1 MQHNRLD
8 MEVNVK
14 QAQKMFFSKSS
25 FEMIYFEA
33 FANALDAGATTINI
47 NIKLSDKEQK
57 QNLCLTIE
65 DNGCGFTDEHFR
77 KFSKLLDVEER
88 THKGLGRLVYLCYFD
103 NVHIESVYDVN
114 KKRIFDFDENFDGK
128 FVIQDCQEEHTGTV
142 LKMYSFSGY
151 KLGKNEYINPTYIKD
166 ALLENFYMKF
176 YKAKNIGFPICVKIE
191 ANIAGNIKTENITE
205 KDLPNFEVMQLKEQ
219 VDIFNKI
226 DLYYYVKELETL
238 QETKV
243 ITAIAVDDRSQK
255 VDIIAEENFPPRY
268 QMIFLLISES
278 FHGNTD
284 GARLNLTLETA
295 ELNKIKAI
303 FRDAIAKVIKNK
315 IPKLA
320 KHNKE
325 KVNYLKTTYPYLTGY
340 FDINEIG
347 YASQTDILKKAQ
359 ERLFREQKEILGAGE
374 LTKEQFEKSLNLSAR
389 ALAQYILF
397 RQGVIERLKRIDP
410 KNLEEDIHNIIAPKR
425 TEFNESNFLAD
436 LYKNNVW
443 VLDDKFMS
451 YRTVLSEAE
460 MTNVINVLTS
470 GEETVVDDD
479 RPDIV
484 LYFSADPT
492 SEESEKVDVVIVE
505 LKRLGLS
512 PERNSDVEIQL
523 ENRAIK
529 LSSYYNNRIQR
540 IWYYGIVDL
549 HDDYVRHLR
558 TAQFVPLFSKGKV
571 FYKFNKV
578 YLDSSTDDVVIA
590 NTYIMDFSAMVA
602 DADIRN
608 ETFLKILKEQFD
620 IAHNEMES

>member
-1 MQHNRLD
+1 

-425 TEFNESNFLAD
+425 TEFNDSNFLAD

-620 IAHNEMES
+620 VAHDEMES

>member
-425 TEFNESNFLAD
+425 TEFNDSNFLAD

>member
-1 MQHNRLD
+1 
-8 MEVNVK
+8 
-14 QAQKMFFSKSS
+14 
-25 FEMIYFEA
+25 MIYFEA

>member
-1 MQHNRLD
+1 

-14 QAQKMFFSKSS
+14 QAQRMFFSKSS

-33 FANALDAGATTINI
+33 FANAIDAGARNIKINI
-47 NIKLSDKEQK
+47 GLSAKDQL
-57 QNLCLTIE
+57 QNLNISIE
-65 DNGCGFTDEHFR
+65 DDGCGFTDENFR
-77 KFSKLLDVEER
+77 KFGKLFDVEER

-103 NVHIESVYDVN
+103 NIHIESVYKEY
-114 KKRIFDFDENFDGK
+114 KKRIFDFNEKFEGK
-128 FVIQDCQEEHTGTV
+128 FVIQDTSQEHTSTI
-142 LKMYSFSGY
+142 LKMQTFSGQ
-151 KLGKNEYINPTYIKD
+151 KLGKNEYINPTYIKN

-176 YKAKNIGFPICVKIE
+176 YKAKNDKNPIFVKIE
-191 ANIAGNIKTENITE
+191 ANIAGNIKEESITD
-205 KDLPNFEVMQLKEQ
+205 KDLPDFEVKPLNEK
-219 VDIFNKI
+219 VDLFNKI
-226 DLYYYVKELETL
+226 DLYYYIKELDPV

-255 VDIIAEENFPPRY
+255 IDIIAEENLPPHY

-284 GARLNLTLETA
+284 GARLNLSWEVN
-295 ELNKIKAI
+295 ELNKIKVI
-303 FRDAIAKVIKNK
+303 FRDAIAAVIKER

-320 KHNKE
+320 KSNKE

-340 FDINEIG
+340 FDVNEIG

-359 ERLFREQKEILGAGE
+359 EKLFREQKEILGAKE
-374 LTKEQFEKSLNLSAR
+374 LTNEQFEKSLNLSAR

-397 RQGVIERLKRIDP
+397 RQSVIERLKKIDP
-410 KNLEEDIHNIIAPKR
+410 QNLEGDIHNIIAPKR
-425 TEFNESNFLAD
+425 TEFDNTNFIED

-460 MTNVINVLTS
+460 MTKVIKVLTS
-470 GEETVVDDD
+470 GEDTIVDDD

-492 SEESEKVDVVIVE
+492 LDETEKVDVVIVE

-529 LSSYYNNRIQR
+529 LSSYYKNRIQR

-549 HDDYVRHLR
+549 QDDYIRHLR

-571 FYKFNKV
+571 FYKSKNVF
-578 YLDSSTDDVVIA
+578 LDTTTDNVVIA
-590 NTYIMDFSAMVA
+590 NTFIMDFSAMVA

-608 ETFLKILKEQFD
+608 ETFLKILKEQFNSLSID
-620 IAHNEMES
+620 

>member
-1 MQHNRLD
+1 

-14 QAQKMFFSKSS
+14 QAQRMFFSKSS

-33 FANALDAGATTINI
+33 FANAIDAGARNIKINI
-47 NIKLSDKEQK
+47 GLSAKDQL
-57 QNLCLTIE
+57 QNLNISIE
-65 DNGCGFTDEHFR
+65 DDGCGFTDENFR
-77 KFSKLLDVEER
+77 KFGKLFDVEER

-103 NVHIESVYDVN
+103 NIHIESVYKEY
-114 KKRIFDFDENFDGK
+114 KKRIFDFNEKFEGK
-128 FVIQDCQEEHTGTV
+128 FVIQDTSQEHTSTI
-142 LKMYSFSGY
+142 LKMQTFSGQ
-151 KLGKNEYINPTYIKD
+151 KLGKNEYINPTYIKN

-176 YKAKNIGFPICVKIE
+176 YKAKNDKNPIFVKIE
-191 ANIAGNIKTENITE
+191 ANIAGNIKEESITD
-205 KDLPNFEVMQLKEQ
+205 KDLPDFEVKPLNEK
-219 VDIFNKI
+219 VDLFNKI
-226 DLYYYVKELETL
+226 DLYYYIKELDPV

-255 VDIIAEENFPPRY
+255 IDIIAEENLPPHY

-284 GARLNLTLETA
+284 GARLNLSWEVN
-295 ELNKIKAI
+295 ELNKIKVI
-303 FRDAIAKVIKNK
+303 FRDAIAAVIKER

-320 KHNKE
+320 KSNKE

-340 FDINEIG
+340 FDVNEIG

-359 ERLFREQKEILGAGE
+359 EKLFREQKEILGAKE
-374 LTKEQFEKSLNLSAR
+374 LTNEQFEKSLNLSAR

-397 RQGVIERLKRIDP
+397 RQSVIERLKKIDP
-410 KNLEEDIHNIIAPKR
+410 QNLEGDIHNIIAPKR
-425 TEFNESNFLAD
+425 TEFDNTNFIED

-460 MTNVINVLTS
+460 MTKVIKVLTS
-470 GEETVVDDD
+470 GEDTIVDDD

-492 SEESEKVDVVIVE
+492 LDETEKVDVVIVE

-529 LSSYYNNRIQR
+529 LSSYYKNRIQR

-549 HDDYVRHLR
+549 QDDYIRHLR

-571 FYKFNKV
+571 FYKSKNVF
-578 YLDSSTDDVVIA
+578 LDTTTDNVVIA
-590 NTYIMDFSAMVA
+590 NTFIMDFSAMVA

-608 ETFLKILKEQFD
+608 ETFLKILKEQFNSLIID
-620 IAHNEMES
+620 

>member
-1 MQHNRLD
+1 

-33 FANALDAGATTINI
+33 FANALDAGATTFNI
-47 NIKLSDKEQK
+47 TIELSAKEQI
-57 QNLCLTIE
+57 QNLSITIE

-77 KFSKLLDVEER
+77 KFSKLFDVDER

-103 NVHIESVYDVN
+103 NVHIESVYDKN
-114 KKRIFDFDENFDGK
+114 KKRIFDFDENFNGK
-128 FVIQDCQEEHTGTV
+128 SVIQDCQEEYTGTI
-142 LKMYSFSGY
+142 LKMYSFSGQ
-151 KLGKNEYINPTYIKD
+151 KLGKNEYINPSYIKNV
-166 ALLENFYMKF
+166 LLENFYLKF
-176 YKAKNIGFPICVKIE
+176 YKAKNNGLPICVQIKT
-191 ANIAGNIKTENITE
+191 NISGNIKTENITE
-205 KDLPNFEVMQLKEQ
+205 KDLPQFEVMPLKEQ
-219 VDIFNKI
+219 VDIFDKI
-226 DLYYYVKELETL
+226 DLYYYVEELETL

-303 FRDAIAKVIKNK
+303 FRNAIAKVIKNK

-320 KHNKE
+320 KSNKE
-325 KVNYLKTTYPYLTGY
+325 KVNYLKATYPYLTGY
-340 FDINEIG
+340 FDVNEIG
-347 YASQTDILKKAQ
+347 YASQIDVLKKAQ
-359 ERLFREQKEILGAGE
+359 ERLFREQKEILGARE

-397 RQGVIERLKRIDP
+397 RQSVIERLKRIDP

-460 MTNVINVLTS
+460 MTKVINVLTS

-492 SEESEKVDVVIVE
+492 SDKSEKIDVVIVE

-512 PERNSDVEIQL
+512 SERNSDVEIQL

-620 IAHNEMES
+620 IAHDEMES

>member
-1 MQHNRLD
+1 

-14 QAQKMFFSKSS
+14 QAQRMFFSKSS

-33 FANALDAGATTINI
+33 FANAIDAGARNIKINI
-47 NIKLSDKEQK
+47 GLSAKDQL
-57 QNLCLTIE
+57 QNLNISIE
-65 DNGCGFTDEHFR
+65 DDGCGFTDENFR
-77 KFSKLLDVEER
+77 KFGKLFDVEER

-103 NVHIESVYDVN
+103 NIHIESVYKEY
-114 KKRIFDFDENFDGK
+114 KKRIFDFNEKFEGK
-128 FVIQDCQEEHTGTV
+128 FVIQDTNSEHTSTI
-142 LKMYSFSGY
+142 LKMQTFSGQ
-151 KLGKNEYINPTYIKD
+151 KLGKNEYINPTYIKN

-176 YKAKNIGFPICVKIE
+176 YKAKNDKNPIFVKIE
-191 ANIAGNIKTENITE
+191 ANIAGNIKEESITD
-205 KDLPNFEVMQLKEQ
+205 KDLPDFEVKPLNEK
-219 VDIFNKI
+219 VDLFNKI
-226 DLYYYVKELETL
+226 DLYYYIKELDPV

-255 VDIIAEENFPPRY
+255 IDIIAEENLPPHY

-284 GARLNLTLETA
+284 GARLNLSWEVN
-295 ELNKIKAI
+295 ELNKIKVI
-303 FRDAIAKVIKNK
+303 FRDAIAAVIKER

-320 KHNKE
+320 KSNKE

-340 FDINEIG
+340 FDVNEIG

-359 ERLFREQKEILGAGE
+359 EKLFREQKEILGAKE
-374 LTKEQFEKSLNLSAR
+374 LTNEQFEKSLNLSAR

-397 RQGVIERLKRIDP
+397 RQSVIERLKKIDP
-410 KNLEEDIHNIIAPKR
+410 QNLEGDIHNIIAPKR
-425 TEFNESNFLAD
+425 TEFDNTNFIED

-460 MTNVINVLTS
+460 MTKVIKVLTS
-470 GEETVVDDD
+470 GEDTIVDDD

-492 SEESEKVDVVIVE
+492 LDETEKVDVVIVE

-529 LSSYYNNRIQR
+529 LSSYYKNRIQR

-549 HDDYVRHLR
+549 QDDYIRHLR

-571 FYKFNKV
+571 FYKSKNVF
-578 YLDSSTDDVVIA
+578 LDTTTDNVVIA
-590 NTYIMDFSAMVA
+590 NTFIMDFSAMVA

-608 ETFLKILKEQFD
+608 ETFLKILKEQFNSLSID
-620 IAHNEMES
+620 

>member
-1 MQHNRLD
+1 

-33 FANALDAGATTINI
+33 FANALDAGATTFNI
-47 NIKLSDKEQK
+47 NIELSAKEQI
-57 QNLCLTIE
+57 QNLSITIE

-77 KFSKLLDVEER
+77 KFSKLFDVDER

-103 NVHIESVYDVN
+103 NVHIESVYDKN
-114 KKRIFDFDENFDGK
+114 KKRIFDFDENFNGK
-128 FVIQDCQEEHTGTV
+128 SVIQDCQEEYTGTI
-142 LKMYSFSGY
+142 LKMYSFSGQ
-151 KLGKNEYINPTYIKD
+151 KLGKNEYINPSYIKNV
-166 ALLENFYMKF
+166 LLENFYLKF
-176 YKAKNIGFPICVKIE
+176 YKAKNNGLPICVEIKT
-191 ANIAGNIKTENITE
+191 NISGNIKTENITE
-205 KDLPNFEVMQLKEQ
+205 KDLPQFEVMPLKEQ
-219 VDIFNKI
+219 VNIFDKI
-226 DLYYYVKELETL
+226 DLYYYVEELETL

-303 FRDAIAKVIKNK
+303 FRNAIAKVIKNK

-320 KHNKE
+320 KSNKE

-340 FDINEIG
+340 FDVNEIG
-347 YASQTDILKKAQ
+347 YASQVDILKKAQ
-359 ERLFREQKEILGAGE
+359 ERLFREQKEILGARE

-397 RQGVIERLKRIDP
+397 RQSVIERLKRIDP

-460 MTNVINVLTS
+460 MTKVINVLTS

-492 SEESEKVDVVIVE
+492 SEIEEKVDVVIVE

-620 IAHNEMES
+620 IAHDEMES

>member
-1 MQHNRLD
+1 MQYKKQD

-33 FANALDAGATTINI
+33 FANALDAGATTFNI
-47 NIKLSDKEQK
+47 TIELSAKEQI
-57 QNLCLTIE
+57 QNLSITIE

-77 KFSKLLDVEER
+77 KFSKLFDVDER

-103 NVHIESVYDVN
+103 NVHIESVYDKN
-114 KKRIFDFDENFDGK
+114 KKRIFDFDENFNGK
-128 FVIQDCQEEHTGTV
+128 SVIQDCQEEYTGTI
-142 LKMYSFSGY
+142 LKMYSFSGQ
-151 KLGKNEYINPTYIKD
+151 KLGKNEYINPSYIKNV
-166 ALLENFYMKF
+166 LLENFYLKF
-176 YKAKNIGFPICVKIE
+176 YKAKNNGLPICVQIKT
-191 ANIAGNIKTENITE
+191 NISGNIKTENITE
-205 KDLPNFEVMQLKEQ
+205 KDLPQFEVMPLKEQ
-219 VDIFNKI
+219 VDIFDKI
-226 DLYYYVKELETL
+226 DLYYYVEELETL

-255 VDIIAEENFPPRY
+255 VDIIAEENFPMHY

-303 FRDAIAKVIKNK
+303 FRNAIAKVIKNK

-320 KHNKE
+320 KSNKE
-325 KVNYLKTTYPYLTGY
+325 KVNYLKATYPYLTGY
-340 FDINEIG
+340 FDVNEIG
-347 YASQTDILKKAQ
+347 YASQIDVLKKAQ
-359 ERLFREQKEILGAGE
+359 ERLFREQKEILGAKE

-397 RQGVIERLKRIDP
+397 RQSVIERLKRIDP
-410 KNLEEDIHNIIAPKR
+410 KNLEKDIHNIIAPKR

-460 MTNVINVLTS
+460 MTKVINVLTS

-492 SEESEKVDVVIVE
+492 SDKSEKIDVVIVE

-512 PERNSDVEIQL
+512 SERNSDVEIQL

-620 IAHNEMES
+620 IAHDEMES

>member
-1 MQHNRLD
+1 

-14 QAQKMFFSKSS
+14 QAQRMFFSKSS

-33 FANALDAGATTINI
+33 FANAIDAGARNIKINI
-47 NIKLSDKEQK
+47 GLSAKDQL
-57 QNLCLTIE
+57 QNLNISIE
-65 DNGCGFTDEHFR
+65 DDGCGFTDENFR
-77 KFSKLLDVEER
+77 KFGKLFDVEER

-103 NVHIESVYDVN
+103 NIHIESVYKEY
-114 KKRIFDFDENFDGK
+114 KKRIFDFNEKFEGK
-128 FVIQDCQEEHTGTV
+128 FVIQDTSQEHTSTI
-142 LKMYSFSGY
+142 LKMQTFSGQ
-151 KLGKNEYINPTYIKD
+151 KLGKNEYINPTYIKN

-176 YKAKNIGFPICVKIE
+176 YKAKNDKNPIFVKIE
-191 ANIAGNIKTENITE
+191 ANIAGNIKEESITD
-205 KDLPNFEVMQLKEQ
+205 KDLPDFEVKPLNEK
-219 VDIFNKI
+219 VDLFNKI
-226 DLYYYVKELETL
+226 DLYYYIKELDPV

-255 VDIIAEENFPPRY
+255 IDIIAEENLPPHY

-284 GARLNLTLETA
+284 GARLNLSWEVN
-295 ELNKIKAI
+295 ELNKIKVI
-303 FRDAIAKVIKNK
+303 FRDAIAAVIKER

-320 KHNKE
+320 KSNKE

-340 FDINEIG
+340 FDVNEIG

-359 ERLFREQKEILGAGE
+359 EKLFREQKEILGAKE
-374 LTKEQFEKSLNLSAR
+374 LTNEQFEKSLNLSAR

-397 RQGVIERLKRIDP
+397 RQSVIERLKKIDP
-410 KNLEEDIHNIIAPKR
+410 QNLEGDIHNIIAPKR
-425 TEFNESNFLAD
+425 TEFDDTNFIED

-460 MTNVINVLTS
+460 MTKVIKVLTS
-470 GEETVVDDD
+470 GEDTIVDDD

-492 SEESEKVDVVIVE
+492 LDETEKVDVVIVE

-529 LSSYYNNRIQR
+529 LSSYYKNRIQR

-549 HDDYVRHLR
+549 QDDYIRHLR

-571 FYKFNKV
+571 FYKSKNVF
-578 YLDSSTDDVVIA
+578 LDTTTDNVVIA
-590 NTYIMDFSAMVA
+590 NTFIMDFSAMVA

-608 ETFLKILKEQFD
+608 ETFLKILKEQFNSLSID
-620 IAHNEMES
+620 

>member
-1 MQHNRLD
+1 

-14 QAQKMFFSKSS
+14 QAQRMFFSKSS

-33 FANALDAGATTINI
+33 FANAIDAGARNIKINI
-47 NIKLSDKEQK
+47 GLSAKDQL
-57 QNLCLTIE
+57 QNLNISIE
-65 DNGCGFTDEHFR
+65 DDGCGFTDENFR
-77 KFSKLLDVEER
+77 KFGKLFDVEER

-103 NVHIESVYDVN
+103 NIHIESVYKEY
-114 KKRIFDFDENFDGK
+114 KKRIFDFNEKFEGK
-128 FVIQDCQEEHTGTV
+128 FVIQDTSQEHTSTI
-142 LKMYSFSGY
+142 LKMQTFSGQ
-151 KLGKNEYINPTYIKD
+151 KLGKNEYINPTYIKN

-176 YKAKNIGFPICVKIE
+176 YKAKNDKNPIFVKIA
-191 ANIAGNIKTENITE
+191 ANIAGNIKEESITD
-205 KDLPNFEVMQLKEQ
+205 KDLPDFEVKPLNEKI
-219 VDIFNKI
+219 DLFNKI
-226 DLYYYVKELETL
+226 DLYYYIKELDPV

-255 VDIIAEENFPPRY
+255 IDIIAEENLPPHY

-284 GARLNLTLETA
+284 GARLNLSWEVN
-295 ELNKIKAI
+295 ELNKIKVI
-303 FRDAIAKVIKNK
+303 FRDAIAAVIKER

-320 KHNKE
+320 KSNKE

-340 FDINEIG
+340 FDVNEIG

-359 ERLFREQKEILGAGE
+359 EKLFREQKEILGAKE
-374 LTKEQFEKSLNLSAR
+374 LTNEQFEKSLNLSAR

-397 RQGVIERLKRIDP
+397 RQSVIERLKKIDP
-410 KNLEEDIHNIIAPKR
+410 QNLEGDIHNIIAPKR
-425 TEFNESNFLAD
+425 TEFDNTNFIED

-460 MTNVINVLTS
+460 MTKVIKVLTS
-470 GEETVVDDD
+470 GEDTIVDDD

-492 SEESEKVDVVIVE
+492 LDETEKVDVVIVE

-529 LSSYYNNRIQR
+529 LSSYYKNRIQR

-549 HDDYVRHLR
+549 QDDYIRHLR

-571 FYKFNKV
+571 FYKSKNVF
-578 YLDSSTDDVVIA
+578 LDTTTDNVVIA
-590 NTYIMDFSAMVA
+590 NTFIMDFSAMVA

-608 ETFLKILKEQFD
+608 ETFLKILKEQFNSLSID
-620 IAHNEMES
+620 

>member
-1 MQHNRLD
+1 

-397 RQGVIERLKRIDP
+397 RQGVIERPKRIDP

>member
-1 MQHNRLD
+1 
-8 MEVNVK
+8 
-14 QAQKMFFSKSS
+14 
-25 FEMIYFEA
+25 
-33 FANALDAGATTINI
+33 
-47 NIKLSDKEQK
+47 
-57 QNLCLTIE
+57 
-65 DNGCGFTDEHFR
+65 
-77 KFSKLLDVEER
+77 
-88 THKGLGRLVYLCYFD
+88 
-103 NVHIESVYDVN
+103 
-114 KKRIFDFDENFDGK
+114 
-128 FVIQDCQEEHTGTV
+128 
-142 LKMYSFSGY
+142 
-151 KLGKNEYINPTYIKD
+151 
-166 ALLENFYMKF
+166 MKF

>member
-1 MQHNRLD
+1 

>member
-1 MQHNRLD
+1 

-33 FANALDAGATTINI
+33 FANALDAGATTFNI
-47 NIKLSDKEQK
+47 NIELSAKEQI
-57 QNLCLTIE
+57 QNLSITIE

-77 KFSKLLDVEER
+77 KFSKLFDVDER

-103 NVHIESVYDVN
+103 NVHIESVYDKN
-114 KKRIFDFDENFDGK
+114 EKRIFDFDENFNGK
-128 FVIQDCQEEHTGTV
+128 SVIQDCQEEHTGTI
-142 LKMYSFSGY
+142 LKMYSFSGQ
-151 KLGKNEYINPTYIKD
+151 KLGKNEYINPLYIKN

-176 YKAKNIGFPICVKIE
+176 YKAKNNGHPICVEIQTD
-191 ANIAGNIKTENITE
+191 ISGNIKTENITE
-205 KDLPNFEVMQLKEQ
+205 KDLPKFEVMPLKEQ

-226 DLYYYVKELETL
+226 DLYYYVEELATL

-255 VDIIAEENFPPRY
+255 VDIIAEENFPPHY

-284 GARLNLTLETA
+284 EARLNLTLEAA
-295 ELNKIKAI
+295 ELNRIKAI
-303 FRDAIAKVIKNK
+303 FRNAIAKVIKNK

-320 KHNKE
+320 KSNKE

-340 FDINEIG
+340 FDVNEIG
-347 YASQTDILKKAQ
+347 YASQTDVLKKAQ
-359 ERLFREQKEILGAGE
+359 ERLFREQKEILGARE
-374 LTKEQFEKSLNLSAR
+374 LTEEQFEKSLNLSAR

-397 RQGVIERLKRIDP
+397 RQSVIERLKRIDP

-425 TEFNESNFLAD
+425 TEFNDSNFLAD

-460 MTNVINVLTS
+460 MTKVINVLTS

-512 PERNSDVEIQL
+512 SERNSDVEIQL

-608 ETFLKILKEQFD
+608 ETFLRILKEQFD
-620 IAHNEMES
+620 VAHDEMES

>member
-1 MQHNRLD
+1 

-14 QAQKMFFSKSS
+14 QAQRMFFSKSS

-33 FANALDAGATTINI
+33 FANAIDAGARNIKINI
-47 NIKLSDKEQK
+47 GLSAKDQL
-57 QNLCLTIE
+57 QNLNISIE
-65 DNGCGFTDEHFR
+65 DDGCGFTDENFR
-77 KFSKLLDVEER
+77 KFGKLFDVEER

-103 NVHIESVYDVN
+103 NIHIESVYKEY
-114 KKRIFDFDENFDGK
+114 KKRIFDFNEKFEGK
-128 FVIQDCQEEHTGTV
+128 FIIQDTSQEHTSTI
-142 LKMYSFSGY
+142 LKMQTFSGQ
-151 KLGKNEYINPTYIKD
+151 KLGKNEYINPTYIKN

-176 YKAKNIGFPICVKIE
+176 YKAKNDKNPIFVKIE
-191 ANIAGNIKTENITE
+191 ADIAGNIKEESITD
-205 KDLPNFEVMQLKEQ
+205 KDLPDFEVKPLNEK
-219 VDIFNKI
+219 VDLFNKI
-226 DLYYYVKELETL
+226 DLYYYIKELDPV

-255 VDIIAEENFPPRY
+255 IDIIAEENLPPHY

-284 GARLNLTLETA
+284 GARLNLSWEVN
-295 ELNKIKAI
+295 ELNKIKVI
-303 FRDAIAKVIKNK
+303 FRDAIAAVIKER

-320 KHNKE
+320 KSNKE

-340 FDINEIG
+340 FDVNEIG

-359 ERLFREQKEILGAGE
+359 EKLFREQKEILGAKD
-374 LTKEQFEKSLNLSAR
+374 LTNEQFEKSLNLSAR

-397 RQGVIERLKRIDP
+397 RQSVIERLKKIDP
-410 KNLEEDIHNIIAPKR
+410 QNLEGDIHNIIAPKR
-425 TEFNESNFLAD
+425 TEFDNTNFIED

-460 MTNVINVLTS
+460 MTKVIKVLTS
-470 GEETVVDDD
+470 GEDTIVDDD

-492 SEESEKVDVVIVE
+492 LDETEKVDVVIVE

-529 LSSYYNNRIQR
+529 LSSYYKNRIQR

-549 HDDYVRHLR
+549 QDDYIRHLR

-571 FYKFNKV
+571 FYKSKNVF
-578 YLDSSTDDVVIA
+578 LDTTTDNVVIA
-590 NTYIMDFSAMVA
+590 NTFIMDFSAMVA

-608 ETFLKILKEQFD
+608 ETFLKILKEQFNSLSID
-620 IAHNEMES
+620 

>member
-1 MQHNRLD
+1 

-14 QAQKMFFSKSS
+14 QAQRMFFSKSS

-33 FANALDAGATTINI
+33 FANAIDAGARNIKINI
-47 NIKLSDKEQK
+47 GLSAKDQL
-57 QNLCLTIE
+57 QNLNISIE
-65 DNGCGFTDEHFR
+65 DDGCGFTDENFR
-77 KFSKLLDVEER
+77 KFGKLFDVEER

-103 NVHIESVYDVN
+103 NIHIESVYKEY
-114 KKRIFDFDENFDGK
+114 KKRIFDFNEKFEGK
-128 FVIQDCQEEHTGTV
+128 FVIQDTSQEHTSTI
-142 LKMYSFSGY
+142 LKMQTFSGQ
-151 KLGKNEYINPTYIKD
+151 KLGKNEYINPTYIKN

-176 YKAKNIGFPICVKIE
+176 YKAKNDKNPIFVKIE
-191 ANIAGNIKTENITE
+191 ANIAGNIKEESITD
-205 KDLPNFEVMQLKEQ
+205 KDLPDFEVKPLNEK
-219 VDIFNKI
+219 VDLFNKI
-226 DLYYYVKELETL
+226 DLYYYIKELDPV

-255 VDIIAEENFPPRY
+255 IDIIAEENLPPHY

-284 GARLNLTLETA
+284 GARLNLSWEVN
-295 ELNKIKAI
+295 ELNKIKVI
-303 FRDAIAKVIKNK
+303 FRDAIAAVIKER

-320 KHNKE
+320 KSNKE

-340 FDINEIG
+340 FDVNEIG

-359 ERLFREQKEILGAGE
+359 EKLFREQKEILGAKD
-374 LTKEQFEKSLNLSAR
+374 LTNEQFEKSLNLSAR

-397 RQGVIERLKRIDP
+397 RQSVIERLKKIDP
-410 KNLEEDIHNIIAPKR
+410 QNLEGDIHNIIAPKR
-425 TEFNESNFLAD
+425 TEFDNTNFIED

-460 MTNVINVLTS
+460 MTKVIKVLTS
-470 GEETVVDDD
+470 GEDTIVDDD

-492 SEESEKVDVVIVE
+492 LDETEKVDVVIVE

-529 LSSYYNNRIQR
+529 LSSYYKNRIQR

-549 HDDYVRHLR
+549 QDDYIRHLR

-571 FYKFNKV
+571 FYKSKNVF
-578 YLDSSTDDVVIA
+578 LDTTTDNVVIA
-590 NTYIMDFSAMVA
+590 NTFIMDFSAMVA

-608 ETFLKILKEQFD
+608 ETFLKILKEQFNSLSID
-620 IAHNEMES
+620 

>member
-1 MQHNRLD
+1 MQYNRLD

-33 FANALDAGATTINI
+33 FANALDAGATTFNI
-47 NIKLSDKEQK
+47 NIELSDKEQK

-103 NVHIESVYDVN
+103 NVHIESVYDVS
-114 KKRIFDFDENFDGK
+114 KKRIFDFNENFNGK
-128 FVIQDCQEEHTGTV
+128 SVSQDCQEEHTGTI
-142 LKMYSFSGY
+142 LKMHSFSGY
-151 KLGKNEYINPTYIKD
+151 KLGKNEYINPAYIKD

-176 YKAKNIGFPICVKIE
+176 YKAKNTGSPIRVKIE

-268 QMIFLLISES
+268 KMIFLLISES

-303 FRDAIAKVIKNK
+303 FRDAIAKVIRDK

-340 FDINEIG
+340 FDVNEIG
-347 YASQTDILKKAQ
+347 YASQTDVLKKAQ
-359 ERLFREQKEILGAGE
+359 ERLFREQKEILGTRE
-374 LTKEQFEKSLNLSAR
+374 LTEEQFEKSLNLSAR

-451 YRTVLSEAE
+451 YRTVLSEAD
-460 MTNVINVLTS
+460 MTKVINVLTS

-492 SEESEKVDVVIVE
+492 SEGSEKVDVVIVE

-512 PERNSDVEIQL
+512 SERNSDVETQL

-620 IAHNEMES
+620 IAHDEME

>member
-1 MQHNRLD
+1 

-14 QAQKMFFSKSS
+14 QAQRMFFSKSS

-33 FANALDAGATTINI
+33 FANAIDAGARNIKINI
-47 NIKLSDKEQK
+47 GLSAKDQL
-57 QNLCLTIE
+57 QNLNISIE
-65 DNGCGFTDEHFR
+65 DDGCGFTDENFR
-77 KFSKLLDVEER
+77 KFGKLFDVEER

-103 NVHIESVYDVN
+103 NIHIESVYKEY
-114 KKRIFDFDENFDGK
+114 KKRIFDFNEKFEGK
-128 FVIQDCQEEHTGTV
+128 FVIQDTSQEHTSTI
-142 LKMYSFSGY
+142 LKMQTFSGQ
-151 KLGKNEYINPTYIKD
+151 KLGKNEYINPTYIKN

-176 YKAKNIGFPICVKIE
+176 YKAKNDKNPIFVKIA
-191 ANIAGNIKTENITE
+191 ANIAGNIKEESITD
-205 KDLPNFEVMQLKEQ
+205 KDLPDFEVKPLNEK
-219 VDIFNKI
+219 VDLFNKI
-226 DLYYYVKELETL
+226 DLYYYIKELDPV

-255 VDIIAEENFPPRY
+255 IDIIAEENLPPHY

-284 GARLNLTLETA
+284 GARLNLSWEVN
-295 ELNKIKAI
+295 ELNKIKVI
-303 FRDAIAKVIKNK
+303 FRDAIAAVIKER

-320 KHNKE
+320 KSNKE

-340 FDINEIG
+340 FDVNEIG

-359 ERLFREQKEILGAGE
+359 EKLFREQKEILGAKE
-374 LTKEQFEKSLNLSAR
+374 LTNEQFEKSLNLSAR

-397 RQGVIERLKRIDP
+397 RQSVIERLKKIDP
-410 KNLEEDIHNIIAPKR
+410 QNLEGDIHNIIAPKR
-425 TEFNESNFLAD
+425 TEFDNTNFIAD

-460 MTNVINVLTS
+460 MTKVIKVLTS
-470 GEETVVDDD
+470 GEDTIVDDD

-492 SEESEKVDVVIVE
+492 LDETEKVDVVIVE

-529 LSSYYNNRIQR
+529 LSSYYKNRIQR

-549 HDDYVRHLR
+549 QDDYIRHLR

-571 FYKFNKV
+571 FYKSKNVF
-578 YLDSSTDDVVIA
+578 LDTTTDNVVIA
-590 NTYIMDFSAMVA
+590 NTFIMDFSAMVA

-608 ETFLKILKEQFD
+608 ETFLKILKEQFNSLSID
-620 IAHNEMES
+620 

>member
-1 MQHNRLD
+1 

-425 TEFNESNFLAD
+425 TEFNDSNFLAD

-492 SEESEKVDVVIVE
+492 
-505 LKRLGLS
+505 
-512 PERNSDVEIQL
+512 
-523 ENRAIK
+523 
-529 LSSYYNNRIQR
+529 
-540 IWYYGIVDL
+540 
-549 HDDYVRHLR
+549 
-558 TAQFVPLFSKGKV
+558 
-571 FYKFNKV
+571 
-578 YLDSSTDDVVIA
+578 
-590 NTYIMDFSAMVA
+590 
-602 DADIRN
+602 
-608 ETFLKILKEQFD
+608 
-620 IAHNEMES
+620 

>member
-1 MQHNRLD
+1 MQYKKLD

-33 FANALDAGATTINI
+33 FANALDAGATTFNI
-47 NIKLSDKEQK
+47 NIELSAKEQI
-57 QNLCLTIE
+57 QNLSITIE

-77 KFSKLLDVEER
+77 KFSKLFDVDER

-103 NVHIESVYDVN
+103 NVHIESVYDKN
-114 KKRIFDFDENFDGK
+114 KKRIFDFDENFNGK
-128 FVIQDCQEEHTGTV
+128 SVIQDCQEEHTGTI
-142 LKMYSFSGY
+142 LKMYSFSGQ
-151 KLGKNEYINPTYIKD
+151 KLGKNEYINPSYIKNV
-166 ALLENFYMKF
+166 LLENFYMKF
-176 YKAKNIGFPICVKIE
+176 YKAKNNGLPICVEIKI
-191 ANIAGNIKTENITE
+191 NISENIKTENITE
-205 KDLPNFEVMQLKEQ
+205 KDLPKFEVMPLKEQ

-226 DLYYYVKELETL
+226 DLYYYVEELETL

-255 VDIIAEENFPPRY
+255 VDIIAEENFPMHY

-303 FRDAIAKVIKNK
+303 FRNAIAKVIKNK

-320 KHNKE
+320 KSNKE
-325 KVNYLKTTYPYLTGY
+325 KVNYLKATYPYLTGY
-340 FDINEIG
+340 FDVNEIG
-347 YASQTDILKKAQ
+347 YASQIDVLKKAQ
-359 ERLFREQKEILGAGE
+359 ERLFREQKEILGAKE

-397 RQGVIERLKRIDP
+397 RQSVIERLKRIDP
-410 KNLEEDIHNIIAPKR
+410 KNLEKDIHNIIAPKR

-460 MTNVINVLTS
+460 MTKVINVLTS
-470 GEETVVDDD
+470 VEETVVDDD

-492 SEESEKVDVVIVE
+492 SEKSEKVDVVIVE

-512 PERNSDVEIQL
+512 SERNSDVEIQL

-578 YLDSSTDDVVIA
+578 YLDSSTDNVVIA
-590 NTYIMDFSAMVA
+590 NTYIMDFSTMVA

-620 IAHNEMES
+620 IAHDEMES

>member
-1 MQHNRLD
+1 

-14 QAQKMFFSKSS
+14 QAQRMFFSKSS

-33 FANALDAGATTINI
+33 FANAIDAGARNIKINI
-47 NIKLSDKEQK
+47 GLSAKDQL
-57 QNLCLTIE
+57 QNLNISIE
-65 DNGCGFTDEHFR
+65 DDGCGFTDENFR
-77 KFSKLLDVEER
+77 KFGKLFDVEER

-103 NVHIESVYDVN
+103 NIHIESVYKEY
-114 KKRIFDFDENFDGK
+114 KKRIFDFNEKFEGK
-128 FVIQDCQEEHTGTV
+128 FIIQDTSQEHTSTI
-142 LKMYSFSGY
+142 LKMQTFSGQ
-151 KLGKNEYINPTYIKD
+151 KLGKNEYINPTYIKN

-176 YKAKNIGFPICVKIE
+176 YKAKNDKNPIFVKIE
-191 ANIAGNIKTENITE
+191 ANIAGNIKEESITD
-205 KDLPNFEVMQLKEQ
+205 KDLPDFEVKPLNEK
-219 VDIFNKI
+219 VDLFNKI
-226 DLYYYVKELETL
+226 DLYYYIKELDPV

-255 VDIIAEENFPPRY
+255 IDIIAEENLPPHY

-284 GARLNLTLETA
+284 GARLNLSWEVN
-295 ELNKIKAI
+295 ELNKIKVI
-303 FRDAIAKVIKNK
+303 FRDAIAAVIKER

-320 KHNKE
+320 KSNKE

-340 FDINEIG
+340 FDVNEIG

-359 ERLFREQKEILGAGE
+359 EKLFREQKEILGAKD
-374 LTKEQFEKSLNLSAR
+374 LTNEQFEKSLNLSAR

-397 RQGVIERLKRIDP
+397 RQSVIERLKKIDP
-410 KNLEEDIHNIIAPKR
+410 QNLEGDIHNIIAPKR
-425 TEFNESNFLAD
+425 TEFDNTNFIED

-460 MTNVINVLTS
+460 MTKVIKVLTS
-470 GEETVVDDD
+470 GEDTIVDDD

-492 SEESEKVDVVIVE
+492 LDETEKVDVVIVE

-529 LSSYYNNRIQR
+529 LSSYYKNRIQR

-549 HDDYVRHLR
+549 QDDYIRHLR

-571 FYKFNKV
+571 FYKSKNVF
-578 YLDSSTDDVVIA
+578 LDTTTDNVVIA
-590 NTYIMDFSAMVA
+590 NTFIMDFSAMVA

-608 ETFLKILKEQFD
+608 ETFLKILKEQFNSLSID
-620 IAHNEMES
+620 

>member
-1 MQHNRLD
+1 

-14 QAQKMFFSKSS
+14 QAQRMFFSKSS

-33 FANALDAGATTINI
+33 FANAIDAGARNIKINI
-47 NIKLSDKEQK
+47 GLSAKDQL
-57 QNLCLTIE
+57 QNLNISIE
-65 DNGCGFTDEHFR
+65 DDGCGFTDENFR
-77 KFSKLLDVEER
+77 KFGKLFDVEER

-103 NVHIESVYDVN
+103 NIHIESVYKEY
-114 KKRIFDFDENFDGK
+114 KKRIFDFNEKFEGK
-128 FVIQDCQEEHTGTV
+128 FVIQDTSQEHTSTI
-142 LKMYSFSGY
+142 LKMQTFSGQ
-151 KLGKNEYINPTYIKD
+151 KLGKNEYINPTYIKN

-176 YKAKNIGFPICVKIE
+176 YKAKNDKNPIFVKIE
-191 ANIAGNIKTENITE
+191 ANIAGNIKEESITD
-205 KDLPNFEVMQLKEQ
+205 KDLPDFEVKPLNEK
-219 VDIFNKI
+219 VDLFNKI
-226 DLYYYVKELETL
+226 DLYYYIKELDPV

-255 VDIIAEENFPPRY
+255 IDIIAEENLPPHY

-284 GARLNLTLETA
+284 GARLNLSWEVN
-295 ELNKIKAI
+295 ELNKIKVI
-303 FRDAIAKVIKNK
+303 FRDAIAAVIKER

-320 KHNKE
+320 KSNKE

-340 FDINEIG
+340 FDVNEIG

-359 ERLFREQKEILGAGE
+359 EKLFREQKEILGAKE
-374 LTKEQFEKSLNLSAR
+374 LTNEQFEKSLNLSAR

-397 RQGVIERLKRIDP
+397 RQSVIERLKKIDLQ
-410 KNLEEDIHNIIAPKR
+410 NLEGDIHNIIAPKR
-425 TEFNESNFLAD
+425 TEFDNTNFIED

-460 MTNVINVLTS
+460 MTKVIKVLTS
-470 GEETVVDDD
+470 GEDTIVDDD

-484 LYFSADPT
+484 LYFSADPMLDET
-492 SEESEKVDVVIVE
+492 EKVDVVIVE

-512 PERNSDVEIQL
+512 PERNSDVEVQL

-529 LSSYYNNRIQR
+529 LSSYYKNRIQR

-549 HDDYVRHLR
+549 QDDYIRHLR

-571 FYKFNKV
+571 FYKSKNVF
-578 YLDSSTDDVVIA
+578 LDTTTDNVVIA
-590 NTYIMDFSAMVA
+590 NTFIMDFSAMVA

-608 ETFLKILKEQFD
+608 ETFLKILKEQFNSLSID
-620 IAHNEMES
+620 

>member
-325 KVNYLKTTYPYLTGY
+325 KVNYLKTTYPYLTGF

>member
-1 MQHNRLD
+1 

-512 PERNSDVEIQL
+512 PERNSDIEIQL

>member
-1 MQHNRLD
+1 

-14 QAQKMFFSKSS
+14 QAQRMFFSKSS

-33 FANALDAGATTINI
+33 FANAIDAGARNIKINI
-47 NIKLSDKEQK
+47 GLSAKDQL
-57 QNLCLTIE
+57 QNLNISIE
-65 DNGCGFTDEHFR
+65 DDGCGFTDENFR
-77 KFSKLLDVEER
+77 KFGKLFDVEER

-103 NVHIESVYDVN
+103 NIHIESVYKEY
-114 KKRIFDFDENFDGK
+114 KKRIFDFNEKFEGK
-128 FVIQDCQEEHTGTV
+128 FVIQDTSQEHTSTI
-142 LKMYSFSGY
+142 LKMQTFSGQ
-151 KLGKNEYINPTYIKD
+151 KLGKNEYINPTYIKN

-176 YKAKNIGFPICVKIE
+176 YKAKNDKNPIFVKIA
-191 ANIAGNIKTENITE
+191 ANIAGNIKEESITD
-205 KDLPNFEVMQLKEQ
+205 KDLPDFEVKPLNEK
-219 VDIFNKI
+219 VDLFNKI
-226 DLYYYVKELETL
+226 DLYYYIKELDPV

-255 VDIIAEENFPPRY
+255 IDIIAEENLPPHY

-284 GARLNLTLETA
+284 GARLNLSWEVN
-295 ELNKIKAI
+295 ELNKIKVI
-303 FRDAIAKVIKNK
+303 FRDAIAAVIKER

-320 KHNKE
+320 KSNKE
-325 KVNYLKTTYPYLTGY
+325 KVNYLKTAYPYLTGY
-340 FDINEIG
+340 FDVNEIG

-359 ERLFREQKEILGAGE
+359 EKLFREQKEILGAKE
-374 LTKEQFEKSLNLSAR
+374 LTNEQFEKSLNLSAR

-397 RQGVIERLKRIDP
+397 RQSVIERLKKIDP
-410 KNLEEDIHNIIAPKR
+410 QNLEGDIHNIIAPKR
-425 TEFNESNFLAD
+425 TEFDNTNFIED

-460 MTNVINVLTS
+460 MTKVIKVLTS
-470 GEETVVDDD
+470 GEDTIVDDD

-492 SEESEKVDVVIVE
+492 LDETEKVDVVIVE

-529 LSSYYNNRIQR
+529 LSSYYKNRIQR

-549 HDDYVRHLR
+549 QDDYIRHLR

-571 FYKFNKV
+571 FYKSKNVF
-578 YLDSSTDDVVIA
+578 LDTTTDNVVIA
-590 NTYIMDFSAMVA
+590 NTFIMDFSAMVA

-608 ETFLKILKEQFD
+608 ETFLKILKEQFNSLSID
-620 IAHNEMES
+620 

>member
-1 MQHNRLD
+1 MQYKKQD

-33 FANALDAGATTINI
+33 FANALDAGATTFNI
-47 NIKLSDKEQK
+47 TIELSAKEQI
-57 QNLCLTIE
+57 QNLSITIE

-77 KFSKLLDVEER
+77 KFSKLFDVDER

-103 NVHIESVYDVN
+103 NVHIESVYDKN
-114 KKRIFDFDENFDGK
+114 KKRIFDFDENFNGK
-128 FVIQDCQEEHTGTV
+128 SVIQDCQEEYTGTI
-142 LKMYSFSGY
+142 LKMYSFSGQ
-151 KLGKNEYINPTYIKD
+151 KLGKNEYINPSYIKNV
-166 ALLENFYMKF
+166 LLENFYLKF
-176 YKAKNIGFPICVKIE
+176 YKAKNNGLPICVQIKT
-191 ANIAGNIKTENITE
+191 NISGNIKTENITE
-205 KDLPNFEVMQLKEQ
+205 KDLPQFEVMPLKEQ
-219 VDIFNKI
+219 VDIFDKI
-226 DLYYYVKELETL
+226 DLYYYVEELETL

-303 FRDAIAKVIKNK
+303 FRNAIAKVIKNK

-320 KHNKE
+320 KSNKE
-325 KVNYLKTTYPYLTGY
+325 KVNYLKATYPYLTGY
-340 FDINEIG
+340 FDVNEIG
-347 YASQTDILKKAQ
+347 YASQIDVLKKAQ
-359 ERLFREQKEILGAGE
+359 ERLFREQKEILGARE

-397 RQGVIERLKRIDP
+397 RQSVIERLKRIDP

-460 MTNVINVLTS
+460 MTKVINVLTS

-492 SEESEKVDVVIVE
+492 SDKSEKIDVVIVE

-512 PERNSDVEIQL
+512 SERNSDVEIQL

-620 IAHNEMES
+620 IAHDEMES

>member
-1 MQHNRLD
+1 

-14 QAQKMFFSKSS
+14 QAQRMFFSKSS

-33 FANALDAGATTINI
+33 FANAIDAGAR
-47 NIKLSDKEQK
+47 NIKIKIELSAKGQL
-57 QNLCLTIE
+57 QNLNISIE
-65 DNGCGFTDEHFR
+65 DDGCGFTDENFR
-77 KFSKLLDVEER
+77 KFGKLFDVEER

-103 NVHIESVYDVN
+103 NIHIESVYEEY
-114 KKRIFDFDENFDGK
+114 KKRIFDFNEKFDGK
-128 FVIQDCQEEHTGTV
+128 YLIQDTTQEHTGTI
-142 LKMYSFSGY
+142 LKMQNFSGQ
-151 KLGKNEYINPTYIKD
+151 KLGKNEYINPIYIKN

-176 YKAKNIGFPICVKIE
+176 YKAKNDKNPIFVKIE
-191 ANIAGNIKTENITE
+191 ASIDGNIKEESITD
-205 KDLPNFEVMQLKEQ
+205 KDLPFFEVRSLNEK
-219 VDIFNKI
+219 VDLFNKI
-226 DLYYYVKELETL
+226 DLYYYIKELDPVH
-238 QETKV
+238 ETKV

-255 VDIIAEENFPPRY
+255 IDIIAEENFPPHY

-284 GARLNLTLETA
+284 GARQNLSWEVND
-295 ELNKIKAI
+295 LNKIKVI
-303 FRDAIAKVIKNK
+303 FRNAIAAVIKER
-315 IPKLA
+315 IPQLA
-320 KHNKE
+320 KSNKE

-340 FDINEIG
+340 FDVNEIG
-347 YASQTDILKKAQ
+347 YASQTDVLKKAQ
-359 ERLFREQKEILGAGE
+359 EKLFREQKEILGAKE
-374 LTKEQFEKSLNLSAR
+374 LTNEQFEKSLNLSAR

-397 RQGVIERLKRIDP
+397 RQSVIERLKKIDP
-410 KNLEEDIHNIIAPKR
+410 QNLEGDIHNIIAPKR
-425 TEFNESNFLAD
+425 TEFNDTNFIAD

-451 YRTVLSEAE
+451 YRTILSEAE
-460 MTNVINVLTS
+460 MTKVIKVLKS
-470 GEETVVDDD
+470 GEDTIVDDD

-492 SEESEKVDVVIVE
+492 LDETEKVDVVIVE

-529 LSSYYNNRIQR
+529 LSSYYKNRIQR

-549 HDDYVRHLR
+549 QDDYIRHLR

-571 FYKFNKV
+571 FYKSKNVFLNTK
-578 YLDSSTDDVVIA
+578 TDDVVIA
-590 NTYIMDFSAMVA
+590 NTFIMDFSAMVA

-620 IAHNEMES
+620 NLSID

>member
-1 MQHNRLD
+1 

-14 QAQKMFFSKSS
+14 QAQRMFFSKSS

-33 FANALDAGATTINI
+33 FANAIDAGARNIKINI
-47 NIKLSDKEQK
+47 GLSAKDQL
-57 QNLCLTIE
+57 QNLNISIE
-65 DNGCGFTDEHFR
+65 DDGCGFTDENFR
-77 KFSKLLDVEER
+77 KFGKLFDVEER

-103 NVHIESVYDVN
+103 NIHIESVYKEY
-114 KKRIFDFDENFDGK
+114 KKRIFDFNEKFEGK
-128 FVIQDCQEEHTGTV
+128 FVIQDTSQEHTSTI
-142 LKMYSFSGY
+142 LKMQTFSGQ
-151 KLGKNEYINPTYIKD
+151 KLGKNEYINPTYIKN

-176 YKAKNIGFPICVKIE
+176 YKAKNDKNPIFVKIE
-191 ANIAGNIKTENITE
+191 ANIAGNIKEESITD
-205 KDLPNFEVMQLKEQ
+205 KDLPDFEVKPLNEK
-219 VDIFNKI
+219 VDLFNKI
-226 DLYYYVKELETL
+226 DLYYYIKELDPV

-255 VDIIAEENFPPRY
+255 IDIIAEENLPPHY

-284 GARLNLTLETA
+284 GARLNLSWEVN
-295 ELNKIKAI
+295 ELNKIKVI
-303 FRDAIAKVIKNK
+303 FRDAIAAVIKER

-320 KHNKE
+320 KSNKE

-340 FDINEIG
+340 FDVNEIG

-359 ERLFREQKEILGAGE
+359 EKLFREQKEILGAKE
-374 LTKEQFEKSLNLSAR
+374 LTNEQFEKSLNLSAR

-397 RQGVIERLKRIDP
+397 RQSVIERLKKIDLQ
-410 KNLEEDIHNIIAPKR
+410 NLEGDIHNIIAPKR
-425 TEFNESNFLAD
+425 TEFDNTNFIED

-451 YRTVLSEAE
+451 YRTVLSETE
-460 MTNVINVLTS
+460 MTKVIKVLTS
-470 GEETVVDDD
+470 GEDTIVDDD

-492 SEESEKVDVVIVE
+492 LDETEKVDVVIVE

-529 LSSYYNNRIQR
+529 LSSYYKNRIQR

-549 HDDYVRHLR
+549 QDDYIRHLR

-571 FYKFNKV
+571 FYKSKNVF
-578 YLDSSTDDVVIA
+578 LDTTTDNVVIA
-590 NTYIMDFSAMVA
+590 NTFIMDFSAMVA

-608 ETFLKILKEQFD
+608 ETFLKILKEQFNSLSID
-620 IAHNEMES
+620 

>member
-114 KKRIFDFDENFDGK
+114 KKRIFDYDENFDGK

>member
-1 MQHNRLD
+1 

-14 QAQKMFFSKSS
+14 QAQRMFFSKSS

-33 FANALDAGATTINI
+33 FANAIDAGARNIKINI
-47 NIKLSDKEQK
+47 GLSAKDQL
-57 QNLCLTIE
+57 QNLNISIE
-65 DNGCGFTDEHFR
+65 DDGCGFTDENFR
-77 KFSKLLDVEER
+77 KFGKLFDVEER

-103 NVHIESVYDVN
+103 NIHIESVYKEY
-114 KKRIFDFDENFDGK
+114 KKRIFDFNEKFEGK
-128 FVIQDCQEEHTGTV
+128 FVIQDTSQEHTGTI
-142 LKMYSFSGY
+142 LKMQTFSGQ
-151 KLGKNEYINPTYIKD
+151 KLGKNEYINPTYIKN

-176 YKAKNIGFPICVKIE
+176 YKAKNDKNPIFVKIE
-191 ANIAGNIKTENITE
+191 ANIAGNIKEESITD
-205 KDLPNFEVMQLKEQ
+205 KDLPDFEVKPLNEK
-219 VDIFNKI
+219 VDLFNKI
-226 DLYYYVKELETL
+226 DLYYYIKELDPV

-255 VDIIAEENFPPRY
+255 IDIIAEENLPPHY

-284 GARLNLTLETA
+284 GARLNLSWEVN
-295 ELNKIKAI
+295 ELNKIKVI
-303 FRDAIAKVIKNK
+303 FRDAIAAVIKER

-320 KHNKE
+320 KSNKE

-340 FDINEIG
+340 FDVNEIG

-359 ERLFREQKEILGAGE
+359 EKLFREQKEILGAKE
-374 LTKEQFEKSLNLSAR
+374 LTNEQFEKSLNLSAR

-397 RQGVIERLKRIDP
+397 RQSVIERLKKIDP
-410 KNLEEDIHNIIAPKR
+410 QNLEGDIHNIIAPKR
-425 TEFNESNFLAD
+425 TEFDDTNFIED

-460 MTNVINVLTS
+460 MTKVIKVLTS
-470 GEETVVDDD
+470 GEDTIVDDD

-492 SEESEKVDVVIVE
+492 LDETEKVDVVIVE

-529 LSSYYNNRIQR
+529 LSSYYKNRIQR

-549 HDDYVRHLR
+549 QDDYIRHLR

-571 FYKFNKV
+571 FYKSKNVF
-578 YLDSSTDDVVIA
+578 LDTTTDNVVIA
-590 NTYIMDFSAMVA
+590 NTFIMDFSAMVA

-608 ETFLKILKEQFD
+608 ETFLKILKEQFNSLSID
-620 IAHNEMES
+620 

>member
-1 MQHNRLD
+1 

-14 QAQKMFFSKSS
+14 QAQRMFFSKSS

-33 FANALDAGATTINI
+33 FANAIDAGARNIKINI
-47 NIKLSDKEQK
+47 GLSAKDQL
-57 QNLCLTIE
+57 QNLNISIE
-65 DNGCGFTDEHFR
+65 DDGCGFTDENFR
-77 KFSKLLDVEER
+77 KFGKLFDVEER

-103 NVHIESVYDVN
+103 NIHIESVYKEY
-114 KKRIFDFDENFDGK
+114 KKRIFDFNEKFEGK
-128 FVIQDCQEEHTGTV
+128 FVIQDTSQEHTGTI
-142 LKMYSFSGY
+142 LKMQTFSGQ
-151 KLGKNEYINPTYIKD
+151 KLGKNEYINPTYIKN

-176 YKAKNIGFPICVKIE
+176 YKAKNDKNPIFVKIE
-191 ANIAGNIKTENITE
+191 ANIVGNIKEESITD
-205 KDLPNFEVMQLKEQ
+205 KDLPDFEVKPLNEK
-219 VDIFNKI
+219 VDLFNKI
-226 DLYYYVKELETL
+226 DLYYYIKELDPV

-255 VDIIAEENFPPRY
+255 IDIIAEENLPPHY

-284 GARLNLTLETA
+284 GARLNLSWEVN
-295 ELNKIKAI
+295 ELNKIKVI
-303 FRDAIAKVIKNK
+303 FRDAIAAVIKER

-320 KHNKE
+320 KSNKE

-340 FDINEIG
+340 FDVNEIG

-359 ERLFREQKEILGAGE
+359 EKLFREQKEILGAKE
-374 LTKEQFEKSLNLSAR
+374 LTNEQFEKSLNLSAR

-397 RQGVIERLKRIDP
+397 RQSVIERLKKIDP
-410 KNLEEDIHNIIAPKR
+410 QNLEGDIHNIIAPKR
-425 TEFNESNFLAD
+425 TEFDDTNFIED

-460 MTNVINVLTS
+460 MTKVIKVLTS
-470 GEETVVDDD
+470 GEDTIVDDD

-492 SEESEKVDVVIVE
+492 LDETEKVDVVIVE

-529 LSSYYNNRIQR
+529 LSSYYKNRIQR

-549 HDDYVRHLR
+549 QDDYIRHLR

-571 FYKFNKV
+571 FYKSKNVF
-578 YLDSSTDDVVIA
+578 LDTTTDNVVIA
-590 NTYIMDFSAMVA
+590 NTFIMDFSAMVA

-608 ETFLKILKEQFD
+608 ETFLKILKEQFNSLSID
-620 IAHNEMES
+620 

>member
-1 MQHNRLD
+1 

-284 GARLNLTLETA
+284 GPRLNLTLETA

-512 PERNSDVEIQL
+512 PERNSDIEIQL

>member
-1 MQHNRLD
+1 

-14 QAQKMFFSKSS
+14 QAQRMFFSKSS

-33 FANALDAGATTINI
+33 FANAIDAGARNIKINI
-47 NIKLSDKEQK
+47 GLSAKDQL
-57 QNLCLTIE
+57 QNLNISIE
-65 DNGCGFTDEHFR
+65 DDGCGFTDENFR
-77 KFSKLLDVEER
+77 KFGKLFDVEER

-103 NVHIESVYDVN
+103 NIHIESVYKEY
-114 KKRIFDFDENFDGK
+114 KKRIFDFNEKFEGK
-128 FVIQDCQEEHTGTV
+128 FVIQDTSQEHTSTI
-142 LKMYSFSGY
+142 LKMQTFSGQ
-151 KLGKNEYINPTYIKD
+151 KLGKNEYINPTYIKN

-176 YKAKNIGFPICVKIE
+176 YKAKNDKNPIFVKIE
-191 ANIAGNIKTENITE
+191 ANIAGNIKEESTTD
-205 KDLPNFEVMQLKEQ
+205 KDLPDFEVKPLNEK
-219 VDIFNKI
+219 VDLFNKI
-226 DLYYYVKELETL
+226 DLYYYIKELDPV

-255 VDIIAEENFPPRY
+255 IDIIAEENLPPHY

-284 GARLNLTLETA
+284 GARLNLSWEVN
-295 ELNKIKAI
+295 ELNKIKVI
-303 FRDAIAKVIKNK
+303 FRDAIAAVIKER

-320 KHNKE
+320 KSNKE

-340 FDINEIG
+340 FDVNEIG

-359 ERLFREQKEILGAGE
+359 EKLFREQKEILGAKE
-374 LTKEQFEKSLNLSAR
+374 LTNEQFEKSLNLSAR

-397 RQGVIERLKRIDP
+397 RQSVIERLKKIDP
-410 KNLEEDIHNIIAPKR
+410 QNLEGDIHNIIAPKR
-425 TEFNESNFLAD
+425 TEFDNTNFIED

-460 MTNVINVLTS
+460 MTKVIKVLTS
-470 GEETVVDDD
+470 GEDTIVDDD

-492 SEESEKVDVVIVE
+492 LDETEKVDVVIVE

-529 LSSYYNNRIQR
+529 LSSYYKNRIQR

-549 HDDYVRHLR
+549 QDDYIRHLR

-571 FYKFNKV
+571 FYKSKNVF
-578 YLDSSTDDVVIA
+578 LDTTTDNVVIA
-590 NTYIMDFSAMVA
+590 NTFIMDFSAMVA

-608 ETFLKILKEQFD
+608 ETFLKILKEQFNSLSID
-620 IAHNEMES
+620 